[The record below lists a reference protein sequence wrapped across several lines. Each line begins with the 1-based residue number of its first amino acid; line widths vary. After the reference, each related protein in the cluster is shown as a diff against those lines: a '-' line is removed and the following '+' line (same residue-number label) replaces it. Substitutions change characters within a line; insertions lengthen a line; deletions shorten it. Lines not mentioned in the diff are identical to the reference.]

1 MKLGGF
7 FKKLDR
13 KPDGCASRAVT
24 LTDDRPEWL
33 QDAIREAHVSDL
45 PRDWIYQ
52 ECEAAC
58 DAIDDGS
65 LSDEDSIH
73 EYADGRVDTYTKD
86 RYEWAADM
94 CLTDTFAA
102 AESDLEDMGGGSVDT
117 ADRMGQLQYCAAARI
132 ARIML
137 EAWREHEDDEDS
149 ENVEA

>member
-13 KPDGCASRAVT
+13 APEGCASRAVT
-24 LTDDRPEWL
+24 LADNRPEWL
-33 QDAIREAHVSDL
+33 QDAIREAHCSDL

-65 LSDEDSIH
+65 LSDDDSVH
-73 EYADGRVDTYTKD
+73 EHADGRVDTYTKD
-86 RYEWAADM
+86 RFEWSADM

-102 AESDLEDMGGGSVDT
+102 AESDLEDMGGESSDMT
-117 ADRMGQLQYCAAARI
+117 DRIGRLQYCAIARI

-137 EAWREHEDDEDS
+137 EAWHEHEDDGDEES
-149 ENVEA
+149 VEA